1 MPRLSPDQRQQ
12 AIGRLDARQSV
23 QQVARAFG
31 VNVTTDYHLQQRVH
45 ATNST
50 CDLPGRGRPRVTTA
64 RQDCHLVHQHQ
75 RDAFETAANTAR
87 NTFGVHGQPVSARTL
102 RRRLGGQN
110 LVNRRPARRPVLTAQ
125 HRLDRLAWA
134 QQHAHW
140 CHRDWRRVLL
150 PGTWRWACPDLAKT
164 WTAVC

>member
-1 MPRLSPDQRQQ
+1 MPRLSPEQRQQ

-31 VNVTTDYHLQQRVH
+31 VNVTTIYRLQQRFH

-64 RQDCHLVHQHQ
+64 RQDHHLVHQHQ

-110 LVNRRPARRPVLTAQ
+110 LVIG
-125 HRLDRLAWA
+125 
-134 QQHAHW
+134 
-140 CHRDWRRVLL
+140 VLL
-150 PGTWRWACPDLAKT
+150 DVLS
-164 WTAVC
+164 